1 MLKEFDNIRTKDFKL
16 FDCNHG
22 KKPINLLDERSMSRA
37 LYWNK
42 TPLLLNHSNQQLQIE
57 LIGYEVPLG
66 TNINDQQF
74 IDLVGLDESHV
85 LYIIETK
92 NNNSKEKPS
101 DVVKNQINKYYE
113 RLKKS
118 LPYLV
123 AELNQHEKYRDV
135 KVDKITKIL
144 LAPLIYYQKHESNI
158 ALVDDDVLLCYF
170 AKSIEYS
177 DITSVSDDDGSIRLC
192 IYTPDSL
199 GNK

>member
-42 TPLLLNHSNQQLQIE
+42 KPLLLNHSNQQLRIE

-144 LAPLIYYQKHESNI
+144 LAPLIYYKKHESNI

-177 DITSVSDDDGSIRLC
+177 DITSVSDDDSIRLC

-199 GNK
+199 GNR

>member
-1 MLKEFDNIRTKDFKL
+1 
-16 FDCNHG
+16 
-22 KKPINLLDERSMSRA
+22 
-37 LYWNK
+37 
-42 TPLLLNHSNQQLQIE
+42 
-57 LIGYEVPLG
+57 
-66 TNINDQQF
+66 
-74 IDLVGLDESHV
+74 V
-85 LYIIETK
+85 LYLIETK
-92 NNNSKEKPS
+92 NNSSREKPS

-123 AELNQHEKYRDV
+123 AELNQNEKYRDV

-144 LAPLIYYQKHESNI
+144 LAPLIYFQKHESNI
-158 ALVDDDVLLCYF
+158 ELVDDDVLLCYF

-177 DITSVSDDDGSIRLC
+177 DIKSVSDDDGSIRLC

>member
-22 KKPINLLDERSMSRA
+22 KNPINILDERSMSRS

-42 TPLLLNHSNQQLQIE
+42 KPLLLNHSNKQLQIK

-85 LYIIETK
+85 LYLIETK
-92 NNNSKEKPS
+92 NNSSREKPS

-118 LPYLV
+118 LPYIV
-123 AELNQHEKYRDV
+123 AEINQNEEHRDV

-144 LAPLIYYQKHESNI
+144 LAPLIYFQKHESNI
-158 ALVDDDVLLCYF
+158 ELVDDDVLLCYF

-199 GNK
+199 GSK

>member
-22 KKPINLLDERSMSRA
+22 KNPINLLDERSMSRA

-85 LYIIETK
+85 LYII
-92 NNNSKEKPS
+92 
-101 DVVKNQINKYYE
+101 VL
-113 RLKKS
+113 RKS
-118 LPYLV
+118 LV
-123 AELNQHEKYRDV
+123 M
-135 KVDKITKIL
+135 
-144 LAPLIYYQKHESNI
+144 
-158 ALVDDDVLLCYF
+158 
-170 AKSIEYS
+170 
-177 DITSVSDDDGSIRLC
+177 
-192 IYTPDSL
+192 
-199 GNK
+199 